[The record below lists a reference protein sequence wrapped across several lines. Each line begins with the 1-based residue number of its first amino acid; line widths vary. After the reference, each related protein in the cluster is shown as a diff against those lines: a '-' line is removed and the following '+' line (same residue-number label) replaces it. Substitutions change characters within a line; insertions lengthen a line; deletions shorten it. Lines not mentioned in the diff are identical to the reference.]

1 MYQPPLRGRPVLAGK
16 KVLLIDRC
24 QTTCEVRASVL
35 RSHGVEVH
43 AAADL
48 SGARFL
54 WHPNVYQLIMLDV
67 RRYSPGDADA
77 FIFLCDGRIVFGDE
91 GAALRERVGNTL
103 PGTPKIVV
111 NLEGVEY
118 IDSGGL
124 GILVGLLVSARNR
137 GGELKLVSPNHRIK
151 ELLRRTSLD
160 NIFRVYGNNEEA
172 VAAFRKQVA

>member
-1 MYQPPLRGRPVLAGK
+1 MAL
-16 KVLLIDRC
+16 KV
-24 QTTCEVRASVL
+24 QTQI
-35 RSHGVEVH
+35 
-43 AAADL
+43 
-48 SGARFL
+48 SG
-54 WHPNVYQLIMLDV
+54 DV
-67 RRYSPGDADA
+67 

-91 GAALRERVGNTL
+91 GAVLRERIGNML

-111 NLEGVEY
+111 NLNGVDY

-137 GGELKLVSPNHRIK
+137 GGGLKLVSPKQRIK

-160 NIFRVYGNNEEA
+160 KIFRVYGNDEEA